1 MTLEFD
7 LSALPATEAY
17 KLLSGAILPRPIAVI
32 TTVSPEGVANAAP
45 FSFFGILSHDPAIL
59 AVGIEPRADGTRKDT
74 ARNILETGVFTV
86 HIPDV
91 AMAGVVQAFASP
103 EAPEVDEIAL
113 HGLGTVPGTHV
124 DCPRLID
131 APVALECRFEQR
143 LDLGAKAGAGRDILI
158 GTVKAVFLR
167 EDAVNGRHHVDPER
181 IDALGRLGGATFTTT
196 RDRFSL

>member
-45 FSFFGILSHDPAIL
+45 FSFFGILSHDPATV
-59 AVGIEPRADGTRKDT
+59 AVGIEPRPDGTRKDT

-143 LDLGAKAGAGRDILI
+143 LDLGPARDILI
-158 GTVKAVFLR
+158 GRVLAVFLR
-167 EDAVNGRHHVDPER
+167 EDAVNARHHVDPER